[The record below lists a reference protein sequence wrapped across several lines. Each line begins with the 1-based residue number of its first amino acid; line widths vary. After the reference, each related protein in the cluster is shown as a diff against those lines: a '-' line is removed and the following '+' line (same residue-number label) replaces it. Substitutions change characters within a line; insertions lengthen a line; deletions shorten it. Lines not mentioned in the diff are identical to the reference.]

1 MYVCICNAINER
13 KLDDAVSSGAT
24 SVSAVFKHHGST
36 PRCGS
41 CVNHIREKVNVAS
54 QSQSEP
60 EQNMHLAI
68 AAD

>member
-13 KLDDAVSSGAT
+13 KLSDAVSNGAT
-24 SVSAVFKHHGST
+24 SVSDVFKHHGST

-41 CVNHIREKVNVAS
+41 CVNHIRDKVSLAAQPQHEQPEKP
-54 QSQSEP
+54 Q
-60 EQNMHLAI
+60 LAI